1 MSDTYI
7 CDRCG
12 PRPGPNPTD
21 VYGPFSLVLDGEGKS
36 LCAPCAKE
44 MNYLITA
51 WWLRPRQDLQV
62 GVCGEHAGS
71 YKASLYRYGL
81 FSWRQDRATG
91 MIDVDGSPPIRDI
104 PAPVAPRPLFP
115 EAP

>member
-12 PRPGPNPTD
+12 PRLGRGPTD
-21 VYGPFSLVLDGEGKS
+21 VYSPFSLVLEGAVRS
-36 LCAPCAKE
+36 LCAQCTNE
-44 MNYLITA
+44 INYLITA

-91 MIDVDGSPPIRDI
+91 IIDVDGFPPIRDI
-104 PAPVAPRPLFP
+104 PAPAQPRHLFP